1 MTARVAVI
9 TRTKNRVL
17 LLKRALKSVA
27 QQTFRDYVHVIVND
41 GGDAA
46 AVEACIDAAQPDR
59 SRIQVIHHPESRGM
73 GGASNSGVQSSQS
86 ELVVLLDDDDT
97 WEAEFLAL
105 MTQALDRRR
114 ASTIGGVACQTRV
127 VRERVDGDVVSPL
140 GSSVFN
146 AELNELLFFQLA
158 VKNRFSVNA
167 FLYERR
173 CLKEVGQYRADLP
186 VLDDWD
192 FNLRFMQHYDID
204 VLPLVLANWHQRVGP
219 GLSQSISAG
228 NRDHALFTN
237 LLRNRWLRE
246 DIAAGRTGLG
256 TLVGMATAFEIA
268 RHDLQERTRVL
279 GFVNKIVARFRP
291 W

>member
-1 MTARVAVI
+1 MI

-17 LLKRALKSVA
+17 LLKRALNSVA
-27 QQTFRDYVHVIVND
+27 KQTFQDFVHVIVND

-46 AVEACIDAAQPDR
+46 AVEACIATALPDR
-59 SRIQVIHHPESRGM
+59 SRVQVIHHPESRGM

-86 ELVVLLDDDDT
+86 DLVVLLDDDDT
-97 WEAEFLAL
+97 WEADFLER
-105 MTQALDRRR
+105 MTQALDGRR
-114 ASTIGGVACQTRV
+114 ATSIGGVACQTCV
-127 VRERVDGDVVSPL
+127 VRERVDGDVVTPL
-140 GSSVFN
+140 GSAVFN
-146 AELNELLFFQLA
+146 ADLSELLLFQLA

-173 CLKEVGQYRADLP
+173 CLKEVGYYRPDLP

-204 VLPLVLANWHQRVGP
+204 VVPLVLANWHQRGGSV
-219 GLSQSISAG
+219 LSQSVSAG

-246 DIAAGRTGLG
+246 DIAAGRMGLG
-256 TLVGMATAFEIA
+256 TLVGMATAFELA

-279 GFVNKIVARFRP
+279 GVFNRLVRRFRP